1 MRNRHAPKYPGT
13 MSPAERT
20 RSSIAKA
27 KEAAAAAAVTLA
39 ALAYFAAILL

>member
-1 MRNRHAPKYPGT
+1 

-20 RSSIAKA
+20 RHTIAKA

-39 ALAYFAAILL
+39 ALAYFAAVLL